1 MSGLAGCF
9 KEAALPWLPST
20 LAARLSS
27 RRSPLCGPVDIV
39 SSVTLLIF
47 QSALLC
53 CLRTWAWGRL
63 GAADTSEGAGERP
76 DLWALSGGSNTVTS
90 SWEEESRP
98 HQKQNSNN
106 SRLCWCILGKR
117 DWKTLEELKKKPI
130 KRKTESEMCLCNLV
144 I

>member
-98 HQKQNSNN
+98 HQKQNRTVTTPACAGASWERETGKPWR
-106 SRLCWCILGKR
+106 SSKKSQLKERPSQKCVFAIL
-117 DWKTLEELKKKPI
+117 
-130 KRKTESEMCLCNLV
+130 
-144 I
+144 